1 MTAQLIVAYALLGG
15 AGIVAYAHWIA
26 HVNY

>member
-1 MTAQLIVAYALLGG
+1 MTARMIVVYALLGG